1 MARKSARRKS
11 RKSKRRGRKSRRHR
25 GGSGVAANAAEFV
38 PEVAPQHQDDV
49 GGDEAPVEETPVAQE
64 GGKRRRRRKS
74 RKSKRGG
81 ACGASLVGGKRKTRK
96 QKGGKRK
103 LNAFFKAMLDA
114 KRSKAKSFKYK
125 GKTYV
130 GKKHHRLGMIY
141 KKSR

>member
-25 GGSGVAANAAEFV
+25 GGSGVAANAAEFA

-74 RKSKRGG
+74 ASAAARDWCHCCFSPQKSQ
-81 ACGASLVGGKRKTRK
+81 K
-96 QKGGKRK
+96 QAWRC
-103 LNAFFKAMLDA
+103 LRCIF
-114 KRSKAKSFKYK
+114 
-125 GKTYV
+125 
-130 GKKHHRLGMIY
+130 
-141 KKSR
+141 SRW